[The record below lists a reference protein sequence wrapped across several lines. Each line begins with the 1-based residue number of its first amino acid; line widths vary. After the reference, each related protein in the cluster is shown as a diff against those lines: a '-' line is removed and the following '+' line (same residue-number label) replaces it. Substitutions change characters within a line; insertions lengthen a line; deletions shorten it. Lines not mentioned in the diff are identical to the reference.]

1 MLSGKDVAAIG
12 LGGALGAGQ
21 TIGFREFDNMLA
33 SSYMKNKSAGQSVNP
48 PFLMKQLGNFGST
61 SVIGNGFLSAVE
73 LGVGI
78 YSGMNR
84 KGHGLK
90 NTQAEEVLVAAGAG
104 GLVGT
109 FASMAFPPVQWSNA
123 VAVDPSR
130 PYRGPGSTGVSI
142 VGQTRSSALG
152 SAVVS

>member
-12 LGGALGAGQ
+12 LGGALGGVQ
-21 TIGFREFDNMLA
+21 IVGFREFDNMLA
-33 SSYMKNKSAGQSVNP
+33 SKYMTNKAAGQSVNP
-48 PFLMKQLGNFGST
+48 PLLMKQLGNFGGT
-61 SVIGNGFLSAVE
+61 SVLVNGILSAAE
-73 LGVGI
+73 LGVGA

-84 KGHGLK
+84 KGRGLK
-90 NTQAEEVLVAAGAG
+90 NTQAEEVLVAAGAT

-130 PYRGPGSTGVSI
+130 PYRGPGSSGVSI
-142 VGQTRSSALG
+142 TGQTRSSALG
-152 SAVVS
+152 QAVVS